1 MSTYAPC
8 PDIRKKITPDLKSPA
23 LGQKGCL
30 LLIDLSGG
38 KMRLGGSALAQCF
51 KQLGDSPPDMDDAK
65 LLSRAFNATQKLIKG
80 MLTYTNTM
88 SLDLISLSNFHYN

>member
-23 LGQKGCL
+23 LGQKGSL
-30 LLIDLSGG
+30 LFVDLSGG

-65 LLSRAFNATQKLIKG
+65 LLSRAFTATQKLIKG
-80 MLTYTNTM
+80 ILTTLII
-88 SLDLISLSNFHYN
+88 SHLD